1 MWQITPQKCLF
12 TVWHVVYYASL
23 ASLLALLVWR
33 TSGVIEPPER
43 PKDAEGR
50 VVIEPPDR
58 PKGELG
64 AERQGD
70 LVEPPDQPEDAEWQ
84 VVIEPPERPK
94 DELDAEPRAA
104 FYVTGRAGRRV
115 HTSKT
120 CRGLRN
126 AKEILTS
133 TKLVV
138 GKTPYNICCRGE

>member
-1 MWQITPQKCLF
+1 MAVSMEIVLPTWL
-12 TVWHVVYYASL
+12 VAASL

-50 VVIEPPDR
+50 VVIGPH
-58 PKGELG
+58 
-64 AERQGD
+64 
-70 LVEPPDQPEDAEWQ
+70 
-84 VVIEPPERPK
+84 ERPK
-94 DELDAEPRAA
+94 DELDAEPRSA

-126 AKEILTS
+126 ARDILTS
-133 TKLVV
+133 TKHVV
-138 GKTPYNICCRGE
+138 GKTPCYICFRGE